1 MTCDKTIRRGTVVYD
16 VADARHHGIVRS
28 LHLVDGNKFTASVKW
43 IETGSCNRVPVTDLR
58 RVTDETQDEPAPVPP
73 LPPAVMPIP
82 KIKDARYDGFPT
94 RLTSNGEIW
103 CLFSRYDQRST
114 GKWCIPSRSMQ
125 VYCYEAGVITEAEYH
140 QMFGHDLP
148 PLPDVA
154 FCSGW
159 FSPLL

>member
-1 MTCDKTIRRGTVVYD
+1 MPISAPIRRGTVVYD
-16 VADARHHGIVRS
+16 VADPRHHGIVRS
-28 LHLVDGNKFTASVKW
+28 LHLGDGNKFTASVKW
-43 IETGSCNRVPVTDLR
+43 IETGSCSRVPVADLR
-58 RVTDETQDEPAPVPP
+58 RVTDETQAELTPAP
-73 LPPAVMPIP
+73 LPPAAMPIS
-82 KIKDARYDGFPT
+82 KIKYARYDGFPT

-114 GKWCIPSRSMQ
+114 GKWCIPSRPMQ

>member
-1 MTCDKTIRRGTVVYD
+1 VRTSASIRSGTVVYD
-16 VADARHHGIVRS
+16 VADPRRHGIVNS
-28 LHLVDGNKFTASVKW
+28 LNLRDGRFVAKVRW
-43 IETGSCNRVPVTDLR
+43 IDTGRKGHWVPVADLR
-58 RVTDETQDEPAPVPP
+58 RVTDETQAEPAPVPP
-73 LPPAVMPIP
+73 LPPAAMPIP
-82 KIKDARYDGFPT
+82 KIKYARYDGFPT

-114 GKWCIPSRSMQ
+114 GKWCIPSRPMQ